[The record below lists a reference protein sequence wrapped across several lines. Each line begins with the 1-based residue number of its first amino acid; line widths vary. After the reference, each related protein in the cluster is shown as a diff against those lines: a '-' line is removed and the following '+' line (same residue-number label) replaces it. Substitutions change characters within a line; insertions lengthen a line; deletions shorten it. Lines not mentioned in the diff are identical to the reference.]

1 MRLTK
6 NQQTKIVSTV
16 RNVAGQSA
24 RIFLYGSR
32 LDDLAKGG
40 DVDILVESRP
50 ELSLLQR
57 AKIKQVLEQELALP
71 VDVVACEANGINRP
85 FVGVVR
91 QKAILLEEP

>member
-6 NQQTKIVSTV
+6 NQQAEIVSTV
-16 RNVAGQSA
+16 KNLAGESA

-57 AKIKQVLEQELALP
+57 AKIKQTLERELALP
-71 VDVVACEANGINRP
+71 VDVLACEADAANRP
-85 FVGVVR
+85 FVGIVR
-91 QKAILLEEP
+91 KKAILLGEL